1 MTRRAR
7 CASLALLTILA
18 LATQAAA
25 ARRAAD
31 ARIAAG
37 DLLEPV
43 RPVRV
48 IANIAFTPS
57 AAGSPRG
64 LATGEKLKFGESSYR
79 NAFWIE
85 PFKSSQ
91 GCTLY
96 YPRMIGWGANIV
108 ALLPHG
114 VTGIRL
120 AKSAGAKDNADLD
133 SSGMAQV
140 AEALVKFCDNGT
152 GDPLDEPKMRH
163 P

>member
-1 MTRRAR
+1 MV
-7 CASLALLTILA
+7 
-18 LATQAAA
+18 
-25 ARRAAD
+25 
-31 ARIAAG
+31 RIARLYQNLGKEGLAQ
-37 DLLEPV
+37 LLYAP
-43 RPVRV
+43 R
-48 IANIAFTPS
+48 IAELV
-57 AAGSPRG
+57 AGSPRG

-85 PFKSSQ
+85 PFESSQ

-120 AKSAGAKDNADLD
+120 AKSAGAKDNADVD